1 MQNSAENLQGVK
13 KRYFMKKAVKTLVSL
28 LETNRGE
35 SSLRTEKY
43 LSAVE
48 NKAPKAVLLSCP
60 QAMRLLTVDRE
71 SLYTV
76 ESYGATV
83 FGNEATLD
91 YALRWQGVPLLGIMG
106 HFGCSAPERAK
117 KCNDATDAEKALYD
131 EIAAG
136 LKGAPKDAEKRIFH
150 HIDHQVAVALERYG
164 DLIKAGTLVV
174 IGLYC
179 DARGNLFLL
188 NYNGLKGRD
197 ALAYSLP
204 EVDASFFLA

>member
-1 MQNSAENLQGVK
+1 
-13 KRYFMKKAVKTLVSL
+13 MKKAVKTLVAL
-28 LETNRGE
+28 LETNRKE
-35 SSLRTEKY
+35 SSLRTNKY

-48 NKAPKAVLLSCP
+48 SKAPKAVLLSCP
-60 QAMRLLTVDRE
+60 QALRLLTVERE

-91 YALRWQGVPLLGIMG
+91 YALRRQGLPLLGIMG

-117 KCNDATDAEKALYD
+117 KYSDATDAEKALYD

-150 HIDHQVAVALERYG
+150 HIDHQVAVALERYN
-164 DLIKAGTLVV
+164 DLVKAGKLVV

-179 DARGNLFLL
+179 DDRGNLFLL
-188 NYNGLKGRD
+188 NYNGLKGRE

-204 EVDASFFLA
+204 EVDTDFFLA